1 MNLQQHLSALESIST
16 ARKYVMRFD
25 VNSNMMA
32 ALRNVDSGMFSVL
45 KNVNKQQIPFL
56 MQHIIVL
63 VHYIHKF
70 SCR

>member
-32 ALRNVDSGMFSVL
+32 ALRNVDSGMFKVL
-45 KNVNKQQIPFL
+45 KNVNKQQIPF
-56 MQHIIVL
+56 
-63 VHYIHKF
+63 
-70 SCR
+70 